1 MIELARLLLPLAAI
15 ATAAATA
22 LYGYLHMTAARRV
35 VPPAWRGID
44 PLWRSARFLFYL
56 QGGACLIMAAALC
69 NAILTH
75 RFDLEYV
82 FSTSSTDLPILYLF
96 ASFWGGQ
103 EGTFLLWAVYGTLF
117 GTVLISRGRDWEATL
132 MMVWSAMQLAL
143 LGLLLVRSP
152 FAPIDVGGF
161 ETVDKHAIQTFF
173 GGIPPE
179 GAGLNPLL
187 QNPWMAI
194 HPPILFLGFASMG
207 LPFAYALAGLL
218 RRDVDGWGPRAMPW
232 TLCGFGILG
241 LGLIL
246 GGYWAYETLGW
257 GGYWAWDPVENSS
270 LVPWLYAGA
279 LFHGLILQK
288 QTKGALRR
296 LNLVLAALCFGSVTY
311 GSYLNRSGVLSD
323 FSVHSF
329 VALSPTFN
337 RALMTFALLP
347 VLAFLWLYAARSRGL
362 QRVPVGGES
371 GSRKM
376 LLHGVTLLLAASG
389 TVVLLGNSWP
399 LLSAAA
405 SKLPVLQTWV
415 PEPSSLQP
423 EFYNRVHTPVAMVMG
438 VLLSLAMLTGW
449 DSCRRERVVSGLRG
463 PVTIAFAA
471 AAVGWVAM
479 RLFFLNNAS
488 QPDWMRPSARP
499 YQFAWL
505 AVIVLCTLAFA
516 VNAQV
521 MLQQLRRG
529 ERTMLGTHLA
539 HTGFMLLIIGVVVS
553 SVFETKTILPLPLNS
568 PREFAGY
575 ELTYTGLEPFRM
587 RSGEQA
593 AEVRVVAR
601 HGRQAELVSAVL
613 RAGRDGV
620 IRNPGIR
627 KRLAHDLYLEPGEI
641 QAGQSA
647 DEVVLDRE
655 QPTTVGDLT
664 FAYKAFDLGAGHL
677 DPSNFRVGVELEVT
691 VGEQTTTVKPW
702 FAVQDGELTSEPA
715 DLPGGGQVSVTGMP
729 PKEEGSTDRLILLS
743 ITGRGL
749 ESVPETAVIQ
759 VTLKPFMS
767 IVWLG
772 CWMTIAGAL
781 LAGWRR
787 RFG

>member
-1 MIELARLLLPLAAI
+1 VIELARLLLPLAAL
-15 ATAAATA
+15 ATAASLGLYAWLHATE
-22 LYGYLHMTAARRV
+22 ARRP
-35 VPPAWRGID
+35 VPLPWRSID
-44 PLWRSARFLFYL
+44 PLWRSARFMFYL
-56 QGGACLIMAAALC
+56 QGGACLVMAGVLL

-103 EGTFLLWAVYGTLF
+103 EGTFLLWACYGTLF
-117 GTVLISRGRDWEATL
+117 GAVLISRSKDWEATL
-132 MMVWSAMQLAL
+132 LMVWSAMQLTL
-143 LGLLLVRSP
+143 MGLLLVRSP
-152 FAPIDVGGF
+152 FAAIDVNGF
-161 ETVDKHAIQTFF
+161 EAIDKQAIQSLF
-173 GGIPPE
+173 GGVPPE

-207 LPFAYALAGLL
+207 LPFAYAMAGLF

-232 TLCGFGILG
+232 TLFGFGILG

-270 LVPWLYAGA
+270 LVPWLFAGA
-279 LFHGLILQK
+279 LFHGLILQR

-296 LNLVLAALCFGSVTY
+296 FNLVLAALCFGAVTY

-347 VLAFLWLYAARSRGL
+347 VVAFLWVYASRSREL
-362 QRVPVGGES
+362 ERVPVGGEA
-371 GSRKM
+371 GSRKV
-376 LLHGVTLLLAASG
+376 LLHWVTLLLAASG
-389 TVVLLGNSWP
+389 VVVLIGNSWP
-399 LLSAAA
+399 LLS
-405 SKLPVLQTWV
+405 SVMSQLPGLKTIV
-415 PEPSSLQP
+415 PEASSLQP

-438 VLLSLAMLTGW
+438 VLLSLMMLAGW
-449 DSCRRERVVSGLRG
+449 DSLRRERVVAGLRW
-463 PVTIAFAA
+463 PLTW
-471 AAVGWVAM
+471 AVVVAIGGWTAM
-479 RLFFLNNAS
+479 RLFFLNNAE
-488 QPDWMRPSARP
+488 QPDWMRPSAQP
-499 YQFAWL
+499 YQWAWL
-505 AVIVLCTLAFA
+505 LVITLCALAFA

-539 HTGFMLLIIGVVVS
+539 HTGFMVLIIGVVVS
-553 SVFETKTILPLPLNS
+553 SVFETTTILPLPLNE

-575 ELTYTGLEPFRM
+575 ELTYTGLVPMERRGGEP
-587 RSGEQA
+587 A

-601 HGRQAELVSAVL
+601 QGRKAELITAVL

-620 IRNPGIR
+620 IRNPGIH

-641 QAGQSA
+641 QAGQTPE
-647 DEVVLDRE
+647 EVILSLE
-655 QPTTVGDLT
+655 EPATVGDLT
-664 FAYKAFDLGAGHL
+664 FTYRTFDIGQGHL
-677 DPSNFRVGVELEVT
+677 DPENFKVGVVMDVAAGDETVT
-691 VGEQTTTVKPW
+691 IKPW
-702 FAVQDGELTSEPA
+702 FEVKDGEFQSTPA
-715 DLPGGGQVSVTGMP
+715 ELPGGGQVTVTGMP
-729 PKEEGSTDRLILLS
+729 PKEEGSNERLILLS
-743 ITGRGL
+743 ITGREL
-749 ESVPETAVIQ
+749 ESQPETAVIQ

-781 LAGWRR
+781 LAAWRR
-787 RFG
+787 RRG